1 LVVVSFQNTNYK
13 ERHFYS
19 CSPQAKGGQRGKG
32 PVKKQSR
39 EEKTQG
45 GKEQEEEERPGRVA
59 IHARNWERRFRQ
71 EILVANVLVP
81 ASNVGDREFIGAFSL
96 ALMRA
101 HCRSVDGGP
110 VSIRGELASWHSTF
124 GWRR

>member
-1 LVVVSFQNTNYK
+1 MQ
-13 ERHFYS
+13 
-19 CSPQAKGGQRGKG
+19 PIIGGGQFSKYELQRAPLIFECVRRKQREDN
-32 PVKKQSR
+32 KQSR

-45 GKEQEEEERPGRVA
+45 GKDQEEEERPGRLA

-96 ALMRA
+96 ALIRD